1 MHIPELFSQQLSLV
15 VLGSGDLVIG
25 GKPTGVQQLAYA
37 LCGVRPRYE
46 LRHALVP
53 GLLALSDA
61 DAVLGVPH
69 GVFIP
74 IHGKAVAASVDRR
87 QEGSYFIN

>member
-1 MHIPELFSQQLSLV
+1 MPELLCDQLVLV
-15 VLGSGDLVIG
+15 VLGPGDLALC
-25 GKPTGVQQLAYA
+25 GKLPGVQQLAYA

-46 LRHALVP
+46 LRPALVP

-61 DAVLGVPH
+61 DAVLGVLH
-69 GVFIP
+69 GVFQAVY
-74 IHGKAVAASVDRR
+74 GKAVAASVDRR